1 MRKVILGCGLTL
13 DGYIARPDGSVDYL
27 VMPKGVEK
35 VMADFYAGIDTI
47 VFGRKTYDAMQRM
60 IAQGEHDGPA
70 GPWKTYV
77 FSRTLPSGERN
88 GMTFVRESP
97 AVFMRKLR
105 KKPGKHICHMGGGE
119 LARSFLEADLVDEL
133 WMHVVPILLGDGI
146 PIFPAGFPQRDFKL
160 VECKRYGNDVSLIY
174 SRARKSRA
182 RKSRAR
188 KAQARK
194 KATGRKTTKAR

>member
-60 IAQGEHDGPA
+60 IAQGEHEGPA

-88 GMTFVRESP
+88 GMTFIKESP
-97 AVFMRKLR
+97 AAFIRKLR

-133 WMHVVPILLGDGI
+133 WMHVVPILLGEGI
-146 PIFPAGFPQRDFKL
+146 QIFPAGFPQRDFQL
-160 VECKRYGNDVSLIY
+160 LECRTYGNDVSLIY
-174 SRARKSRA
+174 SRARKARA
-182 RKSRAR
+182 RTKH
-188 KAQARK
+188 
-194 KATGRKTTKAR
+194 TGRKPTRAR